1 MAKKL
6 FEVEYD
12 DDLHMADAADDPDYK
27 RGPLYDDTSAH
38 VCLGGQSFGAG
49 KITQFIQCGCSRY
62 ARVCW

>member
-6 FEVEYD
+6 PEVEY

-27 RGPLYDDTSAH
+27 RGLLYDDASAH

-49 KITQFIQCGCSRY
+49 NITQL
-62 ARVCW
+62 